1 MPSLRMP
8 NDVGQAFLNAAVNR
22 EVDRVA
28 IAAYEVV
35 RANSEFDLRMLP
47 RAIAHQ
53 LAENIPQRNV
63 AERHRTQAVEH
74 AAIDALQLLDDR
86 EHVVHALDHFA
97 RGLVLELRG
106 RSRDR
111 CRMRL
116 EPEQVRTDLVVQV
129 ERSAP

>member
-8 NDVGQAFLNAAVNR
+8 NDVGHAFLNAAVNR

-28 IAAYEVV
+28 IAAHEVV
-35 RANSEFDLRMLP
+35 RANRKFDLRMLP

-74 AAIDALQLLDDR
+74 AAIDALQMLDDR
-86 EHVVHALDHFA
+86 GNIVDELDHFV
-97 RGLVLELRG
+97 RGLVLWLSGRNRSYGRLR
-106 RSRDR
+106 
-111 CRMRL
+111 L
-116 EPEQVRTDLVVQV
+116 
-129 ERSAP
+129 